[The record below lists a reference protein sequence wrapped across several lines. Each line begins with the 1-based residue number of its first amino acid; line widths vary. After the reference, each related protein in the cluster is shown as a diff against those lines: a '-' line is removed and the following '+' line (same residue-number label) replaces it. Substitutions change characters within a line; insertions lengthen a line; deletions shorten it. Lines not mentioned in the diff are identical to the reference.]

1 MKESLRHLRSVWWLL
16 LVLLLCQQGWAQLTT
31 TTDYQYS
38 STHLQVT
45 KERTPQSDGSVLETQ
60 YTYPP
65 DYTNGPYAALAALVQ
80 QNIIT
85 PVIQKKVIREMGSSR
100 DVISTQI
107 ITYKLWSVGGKQVP
121 LPYKVY
127 SLLINSPLSE
137 GLFTNYP
144 GNSPDFTTLGTST
157 TYQVEIEYTDYD
169 EKGNLLSLLSK
180 GNQKTSYLW
189 GYNGQYPIAEI
200 QNANKTEVDAALSAA
215 GTSRSDLSALTSDA
229 QLQAKFTSIQNAL
242 QSIPALL
249 KGYTYRVGVGMAS
262 MTDVMGKV
270 TAYQYDGLSRLA
282 EIRENDP
289 SGSLI
294 QSFGY
299 HYQGQG
305 LDNATSVSTSPGVTV
320 PATPSLTGGTST
332 NCNFTISTSSAVSA
346 SCGGTVS
353 LSASCSGNDC
363 SGMGYSWSGPNG
375 FTGSS
380 SSVSLTA
387 PGTAGSYTYTV
398 TASKSGCT
406 SQQKQVTLTVSC
418 GGTGTCNY
426 TNNQLL
432 GSTSGKNIYVKVVGN
447 CKYIAFEPGGETR
460 ALDWLYVLVNNGG
473 WASGVTPLTS
483 DQIPVCF
490 KQPGESCSGG
500 CSTPGA
506 PSVSASATSINS
518 GQSSTLTASN
528 CSGTVSWSSGQSG
541 SSIQVSPTATT
552 TYTATCTV
560 GSCSSPASSGVTV
573 TVGNRLQV
581 AISGITGQA
590 STKKRVTISNPYSGN
605 RTYLWYIYRDSDMQY
620 IGYGTDISSST
631 GVFDVDLAS
640 YNLVSGTV
648 YRLYVGDT
656 GDSGNSRHG
665 YNTFTIGSSASNC
678 NFTVSTPSTVSA
690 GCGGTVSLSASCS
703 GNDCSGV
710 SYSWS
715 GPNNFTGSGSS
726 VSLTAP
732 GTAGS
737 YTYTVTAS
745 KSGCTSQQKQ
755 VTLTVS
761 CGGTGTCNYTNN
773 QLLGHANGVNA
784 GQALYVKV
792 VGNCKYIAF
801 EPGGETRAL
810 DWLYMLRN
818 NNGWASGVTPLTSDQ
833 IPVCFK
839 QPSESCPG
847 GCSTPGAPS
856 VSASATSINSG
867 QSSTLTASNCSGTVS
882 WSSGQSGSSIQVSPT
897 ATTTYTATCTVGSCS
912 SPASSGVTVTVNT
925 PASTTLQVVLSAI
938 SGQPGTKKHVKVTN
952 PYSGNRGY
960 LWYVYVASDLQ
971 NGYKGG
977 DYTTSS
983 TGEFDVDLSSLNLTA
998 GTVYRLYVRDN
1009 QYADG
1014 SRDGFDTFTFSS
1026 SSSSSCAFTVSTPS
1040 TASAGCGGTVS
1051 LSASCSGNDCSGVS
1065 YSWSGPNN
1073 FTGSG
1078 SSVSLTAPG
1087 TAGSYTY
1094 TVTASKSGCTSQQK
1108 QVTLTVSCGGQVS
1121 QPRSQVDGGDCTS
1134 IWGWAFDGGN
1144 TQSSVS
1150 LDVYINGTK
1159 TATIPTNVSRADV
1172 ASYYGTGSYNMYGFS
1187 YSIPASV
1194 KNGTQLSVSL
1204 KFAGTQTE
1212 LSGSPKVIGVCQGSG
1227 GCATG
1232 APSVSASA
1240 TSITSGQKVTL
1251 SASGCSGTVT
1261 WSNGQTGSSLVV
1273 RPAASMQY
1281 TATCSAN
1288 GCTSSASATVSI
1300 QVTTSIA
1307 AGCYRI
1313 QGFQSEKYLQDR
1325 GLNTQLQQYTSN
1337 GQNNQLW
1344 KVESVG
1350 SGLMKIISTSS
1361 GYGWDIDGA
1370 SQSDGAILKLYSY
1383 GGGSNQQFGI
1393 SYVNDEYGGF
1403 RVTPSHASNKCV
1415 EIGGFSV
1422 SDGGNAAQQGYAGN
1436 GNQRW
1441 VFVPATCP
1449 AN

>member
-1 MKESLRHLRSVWWLL
+1 MKF
-16 LVLLLCQQGWAQLTT
+16 
-31 TTDYQYS
+31 
-38 STHLQVT
+38 
-45 KERTPQSDGSVLETQ
+45 
-60 YTYPP
+60 TY
-65 DYTNGPYAALAALVQ
+65 
-80 QNIIT
+80 
-85 PVIQKKVIREMGSSR
+85 
-100 DVISTQI
+100 
-107 ITYKLWSVGGKQVP
+107 
-121 LPYKVY
+121 
-127 SLLINSPLSE
+127 
-137 GLFTNYP
+137 
-144 GNSPDFTTLGTST
+144 
-157 TYQVEIEYTDYD
+157 
-169 EKGNLLSLLSK
+169 
-180 GNQKTSYLW
+180 
-189 GYNGQYPIAEI
+189 
-200 QNANKTEVDAALSAA
+200 DAAGNRIARVKQA
-215 GTSRSDLSALTSDA
+215 TTSGCDFA
-229 QLQAKFTSIQNAL
+229 I
-242 QSIPALL
+242 
-249 KGYTYRVGVGMAS
+249 
-262 MTDVMGKV
+262 
-270 TAYQYDGLSRLA
+270 
-282 EIRENDP
+282 
-289 SGSLI
+289 
-294 QSFGY
+294 
-299 HYQGQG
+299 
-305 LDNATSVSTSPGVTV
+305 STSPT
-320 PATPSLTGGTST
+320 A
-332 NCNFTISTSSAVSA
+332 SA

-363 SGMGYSWSGPNG
+363 SGVSYSWSGPNG
-375 FTGSS
+375 FTGSG

-432 GSTSGKNIYVKVVGN
+432 GHANGVNAGQALYVKVVGN
-447 CKYIAFEPGGETR
+447 CKYIAFEPGGESR
-460 ALDWLYVLVNNGG
+460 ALDWLYMLRNNNG

-483 DQIPVCF
+483 DEIPVCF
-490 KQPGESCSGG
+490 KQPGESCPGG
-500 CSTPGA
+500 CSTPAA
-506 PSVSASATSINS
+506 PNVSASATSINS

-528 CSGTVSWSSGQSG
+528 CSGTVTWSSGQSG

-745 KSGCTSQQKQ
+745 KSGCTTQQKQ

-761 CGGTGTCNYTNN
+761 CGATGTCNYTNN

-801 EPGGETRAL
+801 EPGGESRAL

-818 NNGWASGVTPLTSDQ
+818 NNGWASGVTPLTSDE

-839 QPSESCPG
+839 QPSE
-847 GCSTPGAPS
+847 GCS
-856 VSASATSINSG
+856 
-867 QSSTLTASNCSGTVS
+867 ST
-882 WSSGQSGSSIQVSPT
+882 
-897 ATTTYTATCTVGSCS
+897 
-912 SPASSGVTVTVNT
+912 
-925 PASTTLQVVLSAI
+925 
-938 SGQPGTKKHVKVTN
+938 
-952 PYSGNRGY
+952 
-960 LWYVYVASDLQ
+960 
-971 NGYKGG
+971 
-977 DYTTSS
+977 
-983 TGEFDVDLSSLNLTA
+983 
-998 GTVYRLYVRDN
+998 
-1009 QYADG
+1009 
-1014 SRDGFDTFTFSS
+1014 
-1026 SSSSSCAFTVSTPS
+1026 SSCAFTVSTPS
-1040 TASAGCGGTVS
+1040 TASASCGATVS

-1065 YSWSGPNN
+1065 YSWSGPNG

-1108 QVTLTVSCGGQVS
+1108 QVTLTVSCGATGQVS

-1449 AN
+1449 SNSMGRQAASQYEISEPVTKLLLVPNPAESTVELQLSSSQKVKQATIFDMQGRTLLESTESKIDIRNLPVGSYLIHVLTETGERYQQLLLKK

>member
-1 MKESLRHLRSVWWLL
+1 MKHLLSYFYHWTFLVVLPLL
-16 LVLLLCQQGWAQLTT
+16 SPVCQAQLTT

-65 DYTNGPYAALAALVQ
+65 DYTNGPYAALQALVQ

-100 DVISTQI
+100 DVISAQI

-137 GLFTNYP
+137 GLFTDYA

-169 EKGNLLSLLSK
+169 EKGNLQSLLSK

-215 GTSRSDLSALTSDA
+215 GTSRSDISALTSDA
-229 QLQAKFTSIQNAL
+229 QLQTKFTSIQNAL

-282 EIRENDP
+282 EIRENNA

-332 NCNFTISTSSAVSA
+332 NCNFTISTSPTASAG
-346 SCGGTVS
+346 CGGTVT

-363 SGMGYSWSGPNG
+363 SGVVYSWSGPNS

-380 SSVSLTA
+380 SSVNVTA
-387 PGTAGSYTYTV
+387 PSTAGSYTYTV

-418 GGTGTCNY
+418 GGTCNY

-432 GSTSGKNIYVKVVGN
+432 GSTSGKDIYVKVVGN

-490 KQPGESCSGG
+490 KQPGESC
-500 CSTPGA
+500 
-506 PSVSASATSINS
+506 
-518 GQSSTLTASN
+518 
-528 CSGTVSWSSGQSG
+528 
-541 SSIQVSPTATT
+541 
-552 TYTATCTV
+552 
-560 GSCSSPASSGVTV
+560 
-573 TVGNRLQV
+573 
-581 AISGITGQA
+581 
-590 STKKRVTISNPYSGN
+590 
-605 RTYLWYIYRDSDMQY
+605 
-620 IGYGTDISSST
+620 
-631 GVFDVDLAS
+631 
-640 YNLVSGTV
+640 
-648 YRLYVGDT
+648 
-656 GDSGNSRHG
+656 
-665 YNTFTIGSSASNC
+665 
-678 NFTVSTPSTVSA
+678 
-690 GCGGTVSLSASCS
+690 
-703 GNDCSGV
+703 
-710 SYSWS
+710 
-715 GPNNFTGSGSS
+715 
-726 VSLTAP
+726 
-732 GTAGS
+732 
-737 YTYTVTAS
+737 
-745 KSGCTSQQKQ
+745 
-755 VTLTVS
+755 
-761 CGGTGTCNYTNN
+761 
-773 QLLGHANGVNA
+773 
-784 GQALYVKV
+784 
-792 VGNCKYIAF
+792 
-801 EPGGETRAL
+801 
-810 DWLYMLRN
+810 
-818 NNGWASGVTPLTSDQ
+818 
-833 IPVCFK
+833 
-839 QPSESCPG
+839 PG
-847 GCSTPGAPS
+847 GCSTPGAPN

-912 SPASSGVTVTVNT
+912 SPASSGVTVTVNP
-925 PASTTLQVVLSAI
+925 PASDRLVVASISGI
-938 SGQPGTKKHVKVTN
+938 SGQASTKKRVTISN
-952 PYSGNRGY
+952 PYSGNRTY
-960 LWYVYVASDLQ
+960 LWYIYRDSDMQ
-971 NGYKGG
+971 YISNGPN
-977 DYTTSS
+977 TSS
-983 TGEFDVDLSSLNLTA
+983 SNGIFDVDLASYNLVS
-998 GTVYRLYVRDN
+998 GTVYRLYVGDTGDSGN
-1009 QYADG
+1009 
-1014 SRDGFDTFTFSS
+1014 SRHGYNTFTIGSS
-1026 SSSSSCAFTVSTPS
+1026 ASNCAFTVSTPS
-1040 TASAGCGGTVS
+1040 TASAGCGGTVT
-1051 LSASCSGNDCSGVS
+1051 LSASCSGNDCSGVV
-1065 YSWSGPNN
+1065 YSWSGPNS
-1073 FTGSG
+1073 FTGSS
-1078 SSVSLTAPG
+1078 SSVNVTAPS

-1108 QVTLTVSCGGQVS
+1108 QVTLTVSCGGTCNYTNNQLLGSTSGKDIYVKVVGNCKYIAFEPGGETRALDWLYVLVNNGGWASGVTPLTSDQIPVCFKQPGESCPGGCSTPGAPNVSASATSINSGQSSTLTASNCSGTVSWSSGQSGSSIQVSPTATTTYTATCTVGSCSSPASSGVTVTVNPPASDRLVVASISGISGQASTKKRVTISNPYSGNRTYLWYIYRDSDMQYISNGPNTSSSNGIFDVDLASYNLVSGTVYRLYVGDTGDSGNSRHGYNTFTIGSSASNCAFTVSTPSTASAGCGGTVTLSASCSGNDCSGVVYSWSGPNSFTGSSSSVNVTAPSTAGSYTYTVTASKSGCTSQQKQVTLTVSCGGTGQVS
-1121 QPRSQVDGGDCTS
+1121 QPYSSVDGGDCTS